1 MFLDQVI
8 FKDQCLHFGI
18 GNDASG
24 NLSET
29 CFLQAGESHT
39 FTNFKKDN
47 GTLLYIYQADRIAEI
62 DLSQLSLSNTFNFSA
77 MTMVERIAT
86 GSALHNEI
94 SMGYAP
100 LETYDL
106 GELPF
111 LRSIDVRGTGATM
124 LNCSK
129 CPRIEQI
136 LATGSA
142 LQTLTLAET
151 SPINDIALPT
161 TMTEMRIVGL
171 PQLQYT
177 PSASTGLR
185 IASMPTVVKV
195 WVENSPNFNA
205 MAMIAHI
212 VQSQTGN
219 RVLAMVRVVNQ
230 SNLSGNGAELVSLIE
245 QGVGGMDLDGNKTA
259 KPVIEGEYLI
269 TSILEQYEIDA
280 IEAGI
285 DGITIVEGLGA
296 YVGIVNEVNAES
308 FTGNADADIAVTID
322 NVGDYIKEYNR
333 ETYEEYLENYATEN
347 MDINEFINL

>member
-1 MFLDQVI
+1 
-8 FKDQCLHFGI
+8 
-18 GNDASG
+18 
-24 NLSET
+24 
-29 CFLQAGESHT
+29 
-39 FTNFKKDN
+39 
-47 GTLLYIYQADRIAEI
+47 
-62 DLSQLSLSNTFNFSA
+62 
-77 MTMVERIAT
+77 
-86 GSALHNEI
+86 
-94 SMGYAP
+94 
-100 LETYDL
+100 
-106 GELPF
+106 
-111 LRSIDVRGTGATM
+111 
-124 LNCSK
+124 
-129 CPRIEQI
+129 
-136 LATGSA
+136 
-142 LQTLTLAET
+142 
-151 SPINDIALPT
+151 
-161 TMTEMRIVGL
+161 
-171 PQLQYT
+171 
-177 PSASTGLR
+177 
-185 IASMPTVVKV
+185 MPTVVKV